1 MVSVVSGSAP
11 MAALQVL
18 EVSQAAVHQAST
30 NGGAEDTVAISA
42 EGRQAS
48 SDQNSDPDST

>member
-1 MVSVVSGSAP
+1 MVSVVGGSTP

-18 EVSQAAVHQAST
+18 EVSQAVAQQASA
-30 NGGAEDTVAISA
+30 NGGADTVAISA

-48 SDQNSDPDST
+48 SDQNSAGDST